1 MGLLTEGAPCTVEVC
16 GQEVRVLTDWR
27 VWMTAWQAVDDPAL
41 EPMEKLAAVIA
52 LAYPS
57 DGERPTPH
65 EVAVAHPAEAFESA
79 LHFLR
84 RTREGEPDRPKT
96 RMERRLDGKR
106 LFDFDYDASRIA
118 ADFEREYGI
127 DLTAEG
133 TCMHWHRFMALFN
146 GLSDRSQIV
155 NAISTRAADLNDK
168 GLGREQKKALRERK
182 MALMLPARTPE
193 EAAENRR
200 IRGM

>member
-1 MGLLTEGAPCTVEVC
+1 MGLLTEGAPCTVDVC
-16 GQEVRVLTDWR
+16 GQEVAVLTDWR
-27 VWMTAWQAVDDPAL
+27 VWVTAWQVVDDPTL
-41 EPMEKLAAVIA
+41 EPVDKLAALIA

-57 DGERPTPH
+57 DGQRPTPH
-65 EVAVAHPAEAFESA
+65 EVAMAHPTEAFEAA
-79 LHFLR
+79 LGFLR
-84 RTREGEPDRPKT
+84 RSSGDEPPRPKT
-96 RMERRLDGKR
+96 RMERRLEGKR
-106 LFDFDYDASRIA
+106 LFDFDCDANRIA

-127 DLTAEG
+127 DLTAEE
-133 TCMHWHRFMALFN
+133 TCMHWYRFMALFN

-168 GLGREQKKALRERK
+168 SLGKEQKKALRERK
-182 MALMLPARTPE
+182 IALMLPARTPG